1 MIHYYGEIWNHP
13 VSPFF
18 PLRSNTM
25 KSIKLFILTIIT
37 FFTISAYATDYTAAV
52 NFAWTSNNCKSELG
66 DAVGFEAY
74 KIENNRIAIR
84 QLLST
89 RTQQYGMPGSYTIIP
104 VPVNFVQC
112 KRIAFQNAKPF
123 PGSPGWSYNDAGYQC
138 TGVTPF
144 LIIKVGR
151 TVQGTANG
159 FRSECKVIRM

>member
-1 MIHYYGEIWNHP
+1 MKNSISIVLIMFGML
-13 VSPFF
+13 VS
-18 PLRSNTM
+18 
-25 KSIKLFILTIIT
+25 
-37 FFTISAYATDYTAAV
+37 SAYATDYTAAV

-74 KIENNRIAIR
+74 KIEGNRIAVR

-138 TGVTPF
+138 TGATPF

-151 TVQGTANG
+151 AVQGTANG